1 MRRFLLAL
9 PFLFP
14 ICAHAQQAAAPV
26 QPFSYGR
33 PVGVASQPL
42 VVLSVSEVLPL
53 ASLPASCAD
62 GQLVFVTDARTL
74 LQADGAGT
82 GVVARCQ
89 SNAWIS
95 LIDGK
100 AVQK

>member
-14 ICAHAQQAAAPV
+14 IPAFAQQAAAPV
-26 QPFSYGR
+26 QPFSYGK

-42 VVLSVSEVLPL
+42 VVLSVAGALPL
-53 ASLPASCAD
+53 ASLPASCSD
-62 GQLVFVTDARTL
+62 GQLVFVIDGRTP
-74 LQADGAGT
+74 LQAGGAGT

-89 SNAWIS
+89 SNAWLS